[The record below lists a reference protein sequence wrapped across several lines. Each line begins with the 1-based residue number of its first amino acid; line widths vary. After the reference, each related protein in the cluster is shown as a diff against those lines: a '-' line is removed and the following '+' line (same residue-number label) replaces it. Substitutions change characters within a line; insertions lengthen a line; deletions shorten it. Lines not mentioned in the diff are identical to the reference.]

1 MVVLEAM
8 ALGKAV
14 VCTDVVPFAKDGF
27 NALVV
32 PKENPEDLSKAM
44 KNLYENKALKE
55 ALSKNAYESSFS
67 YSKERFCNKYKECIQ
82 NP

>member
-1 MVVLEAM
+1 MCYNFFVGQVYHGLC
-8 ALGKAV
+8 V
-14 VCTDVVPFAKDGF
+14 HDVV
-27 NALVV
+27 NLLH
-32 PKENPEDLSKAM
+32 LSKAM

-67 YSKERFCNKYKECIQ
+67 YSKEKSCKECIQ